1 MPRRRHIA
9 AYTLLEFVVASA
21 MAAIITTA
29 GLSAFAMFNRQRVRM
44 ERAVTAD
51 ETAKVVLQY
60 LVRETQR
67 IGGAT
72 LRPWQ
77 AIAVE
82 QDPCG
87 DPATR
92 GGLPCVTGDRITYAF
107 ADENALFTSCSIAGL
122 TDTTIKFE
130 TTSHAG
136 LTGCC
141 NLFRINDSGAP
152 TMAAPATLSNSHL
165 MLSSTGFAGTDE
177 EQYRAVTY
185 VNNLGDLGGCTFGI
199 VTSGQVRPLSSTCS
213 GSDGC
218 VDGRPANSV
227 FFTDSFIGRRANA
240 IPITVATAYVG
251 CTTSSCAAAP
261 EDLGLFIFSDRN
273 AGAAATTSVDAGDD
287 NFAVSP
293 NIIDLQVALGYDR
306 NDDGELEESLDG
318 SDDDFSGNLSPPAP
332 GVAVIDLATPP
343 GRTVVNPRQLRM
355 LQIGVV
361 SAIRVND
368 NGYATE
374 AQLPGGLP
382 IVGQALHVR
391 ALSSKA
397 AFRSLN
403 LLE

>member
-1 MPRRRHIA
+1 
-9 AYTLLEFVVASA
+9 
-21 MAAIITTA
+21 
-29 GLSAFAMFNRQRVRM
+29 MFNRHRVRM
-44 ERAVTAD
+44 ERAVSAD
-51 ETAKVVLQY
+51 ETAKIVLQY

-87 DPATR
+87 DASTR

-107 ADENALFTSCSIAGL
+107 ADDNALFSSCSIAGL
-122 TDTTIKFE
+122 TNNKIVFE
-130 TTSHAG
+130 SMSHAG

-141 NLFRINDSGAP
+141 NLFRINGAGAP
-152 TMAAPATLSNSHL
+152 ALVAPATLSNSHL
-165 MLSSTGFAGTDE
+165 MLSSTGFSGTE
-177 EQYRAVTY
+177 EERYRAVTY
-185 VNNLGDLGGCTFGI
+185 VNELGDLGSCTFGI

-227 FFTDSFIGRRANA
+227 FFSDSLIGRQANA

-251 CTTSSCAAAP
+251 CTTSSCTSAP

-273 AGAAATTSVDAGDD
+273 AGASETTVLDTTDD

-306 NDDGELEESLDG
+306 NDDGELEESFDG
-318 SDDDFSGNLSPPAP
+318 SDDDFSGNRSPSVP
-332 GVAVIDLATPP
+332 GTRVIDLATPV
-343 GRTVVNPRQLRM
+343 GRSTVNPRQLRM

-368 NGYATE
+368 NGYSSE
-374 AQLPGGLP
+374 AQLRGGEP
-382 IVGQALHVR
+382 IVGTALHLR
-391 ALSSKA
+391 ALTSRA

>member
-1 MPRRRHIA
+1 MPRRVHAA
-9 AYTLLEFVVASA
+9 AYTLLELVVASA

-29 GLSAFAMFNRQRVRM
+29 GLSAFAMFNRHRVRM

-51 ETAKVVLQY
+51 ETGKAVLQY

-82 QDPCG
+82 QDPCK
-87 DPATR
+87 DTDER
-92 GGLPCVTGDRITYAF
+92 GGVPCIAGDRITYAF
-107 ADENALFTSCSIAGL
+107 ADEDALFTSCSIAGL
-122 TDTTIKFE
+122 TDTSIKFE
-130 TTSHAG
+130 TMSHAG

-141 NLFRINDSGAP
+141 NLFRIDSGGAAVLVAP
-152 TMAAPATLSNSHL
+152 KNLSNGHL

-177 EQYRAVTY
+177 ERYRAVTY
-185 VNNLGDLGGCTFGI
+185 GDSLSDLGSCTFTI
-199 VTSGQVRPLSSTCS
+199 ITSGQVRPLSSTCS
-213 GSDGC
+213 GSEGC
-218 VDGRPANSV
+218 VAGRPSNAV
-227 FFTDSFIGRRANA
+227 FFTNSTVGRRANA
-240 IPITVATAYVG
+240 IPITVATAYIG
-251 CTTSSCAAAP
+251 CTTSSCASAP
-261 EDLGLFIFSDRN
+261 EDLGLFIFADRN

-287 NFAVSP
+287 NFVVSP
-293 NIIDLQVALGYDR
+293 NVIDLQVALGYDR

-318 SDDDFSGNLSPPAP
+318 SDDDFSGNLSPPDP
-332 GVAVIDLATPP
+332 DVAVVDLATPP
-343 GRTVVNPRQLRM
+343 NSTTVDPRQLRM
-355 LQIGVV
+355 LQIGVL

-391 ALSSKA
+391 ALTSRA